1 MTKLLKS
8 ILKKQIFIS
17 KGKGIYLFSKKK
29 KYTDLTSGYTGHAI
43 LGWGNRKI
51 LNAISKQAKKYCHID
66 YKTFIDPNR
75 EELAREI
82 LKNKNNNLDKVFFVG
97 SSGSEACE
105 AALKMSYQ
113 YFYNLGYKNKKTFIS
128 RRQSY
133 HGSTSDALNLGDR
146 PNLYFYKNILNKNV
160 QKVSEHNKYRHQKVN
175 ETDNQYTLRCVKEI
189 EMKIL
194 KIGPENVCAFVG
206 ETIMGGLVG
215 DVPPNKNYWKLIRKL
230 CNKYNIHLIIDE
242 VWCGTGTS
250 GKNFCI
256 DWDDVTPDFI
266 FLSKTLAAG
275 YGALSAVIT
284 KSKIGKILH
293 AKNSQIQYSNTHQ
306 GYSLSVAAALEVQ
319 KIINNKKFLND
330 VNLKGEFVRK
340 FVSEKL
346 KNSYFFKNIRGRG
359 LRNSIEYSTPN
370 NTLFGY
376 LIKKEMFDENILIDA
391 KWHRICL
398 PIALNISFIELEKN
412 LNILV
417 NKFQNVENNWPLLSK
432 RRVKIEKFF

>member
-8 ILKKQIFIS
+8 ILKKQILIS
-17 KGKGIYLFSKKK
+17 KGRGIYLFSKKK

-113 YFYNLGYKNKKTFIS
+113 YFYNLGYKNKKIFMS
-128 RRQSY
+128 RHQSY

-160 QKVSEHNKYRHQKVN
+160 IKVSEHNKYRHQKIN
-175 ETDNQYTLRCVKEI
+175 ETDDQYSLRCVQEI
-189 EMKIL
+189 EKKIL
-194 KIGPENVCAFVG
+194 KTGPDKICAFVG

-215 DVPPNKNYWKLIRKL
+215 DVPPNKNYWKHIRKL
-230 CNKYNIHLIIDE
+230 CDKYNIHLILDE

-256 DWDDVTPDFI
+256 DWDEVTPDFL

-275 YGALSAVIT
+275 YGSLSAVIT
-284 KSKIGKILH
+284 SSNIGNVLH
-293 AKNSQIQYSNTHQ
+293 KKNSQIQYSNTHQ
-306 GYSLSVAAALEVQ
+306 GFSLSVAAALEVQ
-319 KIINNKKFLND
+319 KIINNRAFLKN
-330 VNLKGEFVRK
+330 VILKGNFLRK
-340 FVSEKL
+340 TIYDEL
-346 KNSYFFKNIRGRG
+346 KNYSFFKNVRGRG
-359 LRNSIEYSTPN
+359 LRNSFEYNTTN
-370 NTLFGY
+370 NSLFGY
-376 LIKKEMFDENILIDA
+376 FLKHEMLKKKIFIDS
-391 KWHRICL
+391 KWHRVCL
-398 PIALNISFIELEKN
+398 PIALNINYLELEKN
-412 LNILV
+412 LDILIKTFKKV
-417 NKFQNVENNWPLLSK
+417 QNNWPKLSK
-432 RRVKIEKFF
+432 QTVKFEKFF